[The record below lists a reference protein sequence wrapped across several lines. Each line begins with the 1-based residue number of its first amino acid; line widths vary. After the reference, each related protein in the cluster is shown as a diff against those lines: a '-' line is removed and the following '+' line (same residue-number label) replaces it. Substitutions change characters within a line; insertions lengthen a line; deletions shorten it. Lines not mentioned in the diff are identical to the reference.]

1 MIRLVF
7 IIIATATVV
16 FMALLIGGGVWKLYQ
31 ESKKLKMDKNTNEES
46 LSNTLNNPRTESNNS
61 RRSEATNSAQVTI
74 HVPCNEQNF
83 EPSAPEMDLSPF
95 PPSYEEV
102 MRTKS
107 TNC

>member
-16 FMALLIGGGVWKLYQ
+16 FMAVLIGGGVWKLYQ
-31 ESKKLKMDKNTNEES
+31 ESKKLEMDKNTNEES
-46 LSNTLNNPRTESNNS
+46 LSNTLNNPRTESNNT
-61 RRSEATNSAQVTI
+61 RRSEATNSTQVTI
-74 HVPCNEQNF
+74 HVPSNEQNF
-83 EPSAPEMDLSPF
+83 QPSAPEMDLSHF
-95 PPSYEEV
+95 PPSYEEA

>member
-7 IIIATATVV
+7 IIIIATVV

-31 ESKKLKMDKNTNEES
+31 ESKKLEMDKNTNEES
-46 LSNTLNNPRTESNNS
+46 LSNALNNPRTESNNT
-61 RRSEATNSAQVTI
+61 RRSEATNSTQVTI
-74 HVPCNEQNF
+74 HVPSNDQNF
-83 EPSAPEMDLSPF
+83 QPSAPEMDLSQF
-95 PPSYEEV
+95 PPSYEEA